1 MMPNRAAP
9 RSKIVHANH
18 IYCMHT
24 FWQWLSQL
32 RLRPLDE
39 TYVTFDAP
47 QYNQLFDQEL
57 EKVIGRVRDPTH
69 REALEGMLGSTG

>member
-1 MMPNRAAP
+1 
-9 RSKIVHANH
+9 
-18 IYCMHT
+18 MHT

-47 QYNQLFDQEL
+47 QCNDLFDREL
-57 EKVIGRVRDPTH
+57 EKVIGRV
-69 REALEGMLGSTG
+69 